1 MTVSANSRVAIA
13 AHTLA
18 WMELNRRLGSEVVTS
33 EQIAESVNTNPV
45 VIRRSLGELRKGGL
59 VESRRGTGAGWS
71 LTRDAESITL
81 LDVYQAVQAGPLLG
95 LHTSPPNQDCPVG
108 FGIQPALE
116 RVYDGLEE
124 AVRDRLAWITVG
136 DLLADILAQQSRE
149 GAPGIAHLTPATES

>member
-1 MTVSANSRVAIA
+1 MSANGRVAIA
-13 AHTLA
+13 SHTLA
-18 WMELNRRLGSEVVTS
+18 WMELNRRLGTEIVTS

-71 LTRDAESITL
+71 LSRDAESITL
-81 LDVYQAVQAGPLLG
+81 LDVYQAVHTGPLLG
-95 LHTSPPNQDCPVG
+95 LHSSPPNQDCPVG

-124 AVRDRLAWITVG
+124 VVSDRLARTTVS
-136 DLLADILAQQSRE
+136 DLLADILAQQNRE
-149 GAPGIAHLTPATES
+149 GAPGIAHLTAAAES